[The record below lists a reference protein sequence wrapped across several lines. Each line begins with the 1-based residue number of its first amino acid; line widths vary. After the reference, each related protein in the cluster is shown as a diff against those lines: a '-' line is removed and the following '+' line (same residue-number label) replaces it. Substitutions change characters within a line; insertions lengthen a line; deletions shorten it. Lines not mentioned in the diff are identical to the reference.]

1 MQLDHYFPFRIF
13 RCCRRQN
20 LFKFPQA
27 EYEVCIRVVSE
38 QPFGLITKGARNI
51 LASGQLTQEVS
62 CLNQAACAL
71 IRQSQGNAP
80 SFDMACPTKVT
91 GPKFE
96 PPGLLVTMDSAISL

>member
-38 QPFGLITKGARNI
+38 QPFGFITKGVRNI
-51 LASGQLTQEVS
+51 LASG
-62 CLNQAACAL
+62 
-71 IRQSQGNAP
+71 
-80 SFDMACPTKVT
+80 
-91 GPKFE
+91 
-96 PPGLLVTMDSAISL
+96 